1 MKNDILVE
9 KLTFA
14 NEIINQE
21 KEFEEK
27 EWQMKYDL
35 KVHKHPTLR
44 KAHIP
49 KSLKSF
55 WEQKQSVPFFI
66 T

>member
-27 EWQMKYDL
+27 E
-35 KVHKHPTLR
+35 
-44 KAHIP
+44 
-49 KSLKSF
+49 
-55 WEQKQSVPFFI
+55 
-66 T
+66 